1 MNLVVNKGI
10 EVFQSDVFD
19 LSKLAEE
26 LFNLFLTNI
35 STNSSDVD
43 LGESFRIS
51 ISSILTLVSS
61 LIVKPTFANIDTCIV
76 PLLGSI
82 AYLLVVLGL

>member
-10 EVFQSDVFD
+10 EVFESDVFD

-26 LFNLFLTNI
+26 VFNLFLTNV
-35 STNSSDVD
+35 STYSSDVD
-43 LGESFRIS
+43 LGESFRIN
-51 ISSILTLVSS
+51 ISPIFS
-61 LIVKPTFANIDTCIV
+61 LGSTPIIKSTFDNVGSRIV

-82 AYLLVVLGL
+82 TLLSL